1 MVKYRVNYFGTQ
13 PASAVTLSFRVVP
26 TETTAVEG
34 TDYRLPNGTTFT
46 VSKGS
51 SFGYVEVEAL
61 NTITGTPLL
70 VLELTGTDKV
80 KTADLYKTIGIS
92 FCTLTMEK
100 NIRFNQLQAAAG
112 REIEAGGRRWRF
124 FGGTAYLGLQQD
136 PRMMDLYLRGMQQ
149 YGINNGT
156 SRNNN
161 VQLAVYPEAEAEAAQ
176 RFGAEAALITSSGY
190 LAAQMAV
197 KQLSGSAQVLYAPA
211 THPALWIQDNLGVS
225 GSFEHWALETVSYI
239 NSSLHNDFLVVSNT
253 LNNLLPELYDLS
265 EFKNVNQ
272 HKKIHFLLDDSHGIG
287 ILPSREWVPAHP
299 GFFCNSGGFTR
310 QRIGHGCRAG
320 SVGCRY
326 HCPFETIVH
335 FSRRLATRSRSN
347 VCIPACGRDL

>member
-1 MVKYRVNYFGTQ
+1 
-13 PASAVTLSFRVVP
+13 
-26 TETTAVEG
+26 
-34 TDYRLPNGTTFT
+34 
-46 VSKGS
+46 
-51 SFGYVEVEAL
+51 
-61 NTITGTPLL
+61 
-70 VLELTGTDKV
+70 
-80 KTADLYKTIGIS
+80 
-92 FCTLTMEK
+92 MEK

-136 PRMMDLYLRGMQQ
+136 PRMMNLYLRGMQQ

-161 VQLAVYPEAEAEAAQ
+161 VQLAVYPEAEAAAAQ

-211 THPALWIQDNLGVS
+211 THPALWIQDNPGVS
-225 GSFEHWALETVSYI
+225 GSFELWALETVSYI

-265 EFKNVNQ
+265 EFKNVNR

-287 ILPSREWVPAHP
+287 LLPSREWIPAHP
-299 GFFCNSGGFTR
+299 GFSVTVVASLAKGLGTDAGLVLSDAATIARLKQSSVFPGASPPAPAAMFAFLHAEGICNEQREKLQQNMQYFQQHCKAVCQYIPGFPVYYFPEAGLFEKLLQQNIVISSFPYPLPSDPELNRVVISSLHTR
-310 QRIGHGCRAG
+310 QDIDLLL
-320 SVGCRY
+320 
-326 HCPFETIVH
+326 
-335 FSRRLATRSRSN
+335 LA
-347 VCIPACGRDL
+347 IHQAQP